1 MEDKGETYYKSNE
14 EETKWQSFKK
24 MVWNSETK
32 ECFGRTGLS
41 WCNQITLFYI
51 IFYACLAAFWTCML
65 VVFYQT
71 LDDNQPKWKLDSS
84 RIGSS
89 PGLGFRPSPPDANI
103 DSTLIWFNATR
114 NDTIEHWVKNIN
126 DTLMYYRLHNVGK
139 NVQTCT
145 KEQTASKERV
155 CNFPLLEGKTEP
167 CSIARQFGFPEG
179 KPCILVKL
187 NRIFDWIPVS
197 YDSEPADLTPLL
209 KEEFDKDK
217 VYITCTGEN
226 SADKDNIGEV
236 EYRPSQGIPFMYFP
250 FTNQEG
256 YMSPFVFVQFSHI
269 NRGVL
274 VNVECRAW
282 SKNINF
288 DRGDRLGS
296 VHFEL
301 LVD

>member
-1 MEDKGETYYKSNE
+1 MEDKGGNTYKMNE

-24 MVWNSETK
+24 VIWNSETK

-41 WCNQITLFYI
+41 WFKITIFYI

-71 LDDNQPKWKLDSS
+71 LENDQPKWKLDSS

-89 PGLGFRPSPPDANI
+89 PGLGFRPSPPDENI

-114 NDTIEHWVKNIN
+114 NETVKYWVDNLNDYLSLYKTHDTGN
-126 DTLMYYRLHNVGK
+126 L
-139 NVQTCT
+139 VQTCRDGQMASSEKVCHVPILT
-145 KEQTASKERV
+145 GKEQS
-155 CNFPLLEGKTEP
+155 
-167 CSIARQFGFPEG
+167 CSPERQFGYPEG
-179 KPCILVKL
+179 KPCVLIKL
-187 NRIFDWIPVS
+187 NRIYDWVPES
-197 YDSEPADLTPLL
+197 YNEAPPKLAEHLKKEFKKDL
-209 KEEFDKDK
+209 
-217 VYITCTGEN
+217 VYITCVGEN
-226 SADKDNIGEV
+226 SADKDNIGDV
-236 EYRPSQGIPFMYFP
+236 EYYPAQGIEFKYFP
-250 FTNQEG
+250 FLNQKG
-256 YMSPFVFVQFSHI
+256 YMSPFVFVQFANI

-274 VNVECRAW
+274 VNIECRAW
-282 SKNINF
+282 AKNIVY

>member
-1 MEDKGETYYKSNE
+1 MEDKGGNVYKSNE
-14 EETKWQSFKK
+14 EQTKWQSFKQL
-24 MVWNSETK
+24 VWNSETR
-32 ECFGRTGLS
+32 EFFGRTGLS
-41 WCNQITLFYI
+41 WFKITLFYI

-71 LDDNQPKWKLDSS
+71 LESDKPKWQLDNS
-84 RIGSS
+84 RIGDS
-89 PGLGFRPSPPDANI
+89 PGLGFRPSPPEKNI

-114 NDTIEHWVKNIN
+114 NETVEYWVKNLN
-126 DTLMYYRLHNVGK
+126 TYLEPYKKHDVG
-139 NVQTCT
+139 NIIQPCTTDQTT
-145 KEQTASKERV
+145 TEDLV
-155 CNFPLLEGKTEP
+155 CYFSIPSGLNQS
-167 CSIARQFGFPEG
+167 CSSERQFGYPEG
-179 KPCILVKL
+179 KPCVLIKL
-187 NRIFDWIPVS
+187 NRIYGWKPIS
-197 YDSEPADLTPLL
+197 YDQAPEQLTKML
-209 KEEFDKDK
+209 KAPFESGL

-236 EYRPSQGIPFMYFP
+236 KYFPSQGINFKYFP
-250 FTNQEG
+250 FLNQKI
-256 YMSPFVFVQFSHI
+256 YMSPFVFVQFANI

-282 SKNINF
+282 ADNIKF

>member
-24 MVWNSETK
+24 MIWNSETK
-32 ECFGRTGLS
+32 ECLGRTGLS
-41 WCNQITLFYI
+41 WFKISLFYV

-71 LDDNQPKWKLDSS
+71 LEDDQPKWKLDSS

-89 PGLGFRPSPPDANI
+89 PGLGFRPSPPEANI

-114 NDTIEHWVKNIN
+114 NDTVEYWVTNLNGYLKPYHMH
-126 DTLMYYRLHNVGK
+126 DTGF

-145 KEQTASKERV
+145 KEQTASRERV
-155 CNFPLLEGKTEP
+155 CHFPLITGTQHG
-167 CSIARQFGFPEG
+167 CSPERQYGFPEG
-179 KPCILVKL
+179 KPCVLIKL
-187 NRIFDWIPVS
+187 NRIFDWIPEG
-197 YDSEPADLTPLL
+197 YDSPPTELTPHL
-209 KEEFDKDK
+209 KEQFDKDK

-236 EYRPSQGIPFMYFP
+236 EYHPSQGIPFMYFP
-250 FTNQEG
+250 FTNQQG

-282 SKNINF
+282 AKNIVF